1 MRVHGLTD
9 QSIDGVASLG
19 KRPTVDDSGPLPPP
33 LARGKSLLPAGVIRR
48 PAPDPQPRPRGGRS
62 TAPPARR
69 SSGNPGNRH
78 GSRAAPFQRRIVD
91 SPNDNNSPLRDHEH
105 PDR

>member
-1 MRVHGLTD
+1 MR
-9 QSIDGVASLG
+9 A
-19 KRPTVDDSGPLPPP
+19 R
-33 LARGKSLLPAGVIRR
+33 LALLHDVQGEFTAGVQDGLYQVRITL
-48 PAPDPQPRPRGGRS
+48 PAPDPEPRPRGGRS

-78 GSRAAPFQRRIVD
+78 GSRAAPFQRRMVD